1 MSLTF
6 LIIPTLVH
14 GPRFTK
20 IIKNILDFFE
30 NSYLKFTVHGSQKKF
45 WKMSL
50 IFLRISIWS
59 ARSTVH
65 GSQKNNTRKF
75 WFQFLIGDFTDA
87 TYNSTRST
95 VHKNYKKCPW
105 FFREFLSEVHG
116 PRYTKKIWKMS
127 LIFLRISIWSTQSTV
142 HKNI

>member
-1 MSLTF
+1 MSLIF
-6 LIIPTLVH
+6 LRIPIWSA
-14 GPRFTK
+14 R
-20 IIKNILDFFE
+20 
-30 NSYLKFTVHGSQKKF
+30 STVHKKNF
-45 WKMSL
+45 KMSL

-75 WFQFLIGDFTDA
+75 WFQFLIWDFTDA
-87 TYNSTRST
+87 TYNSTRSTVHKNIKNVFDFFDNSYISTRAT

-116 PRYTKKIWKMS
+116 LRYTKKKFEKCPWFFWE
-127 LIFLRISIWSTQSTV
+127 FLSEV
-142 HKNI
+142 HGPRFTKI